1 MSAQFLIVLF
11 MVFGGIPA
19 LSTIVRD
26 RAVFYRQ
33 RDAHVLT
40 ASAFVWGNA
49 LVQVPL
55 SCIEVL
61 VFTLISYFMVGFST
75 GARERSDK
83 SCVLQHR
90 CARVQGWSRT
100 LLHACRRCIHTRML

>member
-1 MSAQFLIVLF
+1 

-75 GARERSDK
+75 GVCISKTGAWKKTRK
-83 SCVLQHR
+83 
-90 CARVQGWSRT
+90 RVQCVCMHSD
-100 LLHACRRCIHTRML
+100 